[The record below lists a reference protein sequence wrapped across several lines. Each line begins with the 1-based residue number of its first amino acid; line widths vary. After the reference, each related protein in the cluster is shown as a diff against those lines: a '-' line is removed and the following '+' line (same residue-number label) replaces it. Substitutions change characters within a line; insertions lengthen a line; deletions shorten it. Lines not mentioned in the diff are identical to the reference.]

1 MSQENVEVA
10 RHAIE
15 SCSDTWRSN
24 SCRLGDRSGGATLIV
39 YADGTGLAQL
49 TNTARPQWVCKLG
62 RARDPRA
69 RSGNGRRAELRAI
82 G

>member
-15 SCSDTWRSN
+15 SRSDTWRSN
-24 SCRLGDRSGGATLIV
+24 SCRLGDRSEGATLIEH
-39 YADGTGLAQL
+39 ADGTGLARL
-49 TNTARPQWVCKLG
+49 TNTARPQWVCELG

-69 RSGNGRRAELRAI
+69 SSGKGRTAELRTI